1 MRKNG
6 DGWFRVDMH
15 GFDTGVDANG
25 TPSPAT
31 LSVRSTRPGFQ
42 PEPDPAPAP
51 GHAAPDTAWGLVP
64 PTPDEVNLTV
74 APWFD
79 AAHYHAA
86 NADVQGS
93 GMDPLQ
99 HFVLHGAAELRNP
112 NRWFDMHFYV
122 MSNADVQSM
131 AFNGFWHYLVQG
143 RAQGRAP
150 RRSRGA
156 ERQAMLQARPPLER
170 DPPRPPQ
177 PMACLAYA
185 SLRHA
190 LQSRLPGAAGVSV
203 SVSHDRYT
211 RNIGGVQILVSDEQL
226 AFNARG
232 EAYLHIAPAVP
243 RLTLAPE
250 GASPFYVHATLDG
263 AYVGVTTYADLAH
276 ALAELRP
283 HLPIPRRLI
292 LHCLLGHQVMPLVAL
307 HAALAPPDAVF
318 WVNDYESICI
328 GYNLLRNDAV
338 FCGAP
343 PPGSGGCR
351 VCVYGEEREEH
362 LRQVRLLFEA
372 VPLRVVAPSAAALA
386 VWQRGA
392 SLPHVSAQVHEYAEI
407 EYAGAEQAVIEHGA
421 EPAADPTD
429 DDPAIRV
436 AFIGYPAAHKGWPAF
451 AEVVARIGG
460 TPEYRLFHFA
470 AYPPAQPLPGVEL
483 VPARV
488 LPGARGAMTAALQAH
503 RIDLALVL
511 SPWPETFCLV
521 AYEAM
526 AAGADVVALAD
537 GGNVADAVL
546 QTGRGVVMD
555 DVEAVI
561 RFFLSGAAVC
571 YARLC
576 AEGPRHTGR
585 LVSRGMTATLPG
597 AA

>member
-1 MRKNG
+1 
-6 DGWFRVDMH
+6 MH
-15 GFDTGVDANG
+15 GFDDGVDADG
-25 TPSPAT
+25 TPLAGPAAT
-31 LSVRSTRPGFQ
+31 PSVRSTRPGFQ
-42 PEPDPAPAP
+42 ADLDPAGMP
-51 GHAAPDTAWGLVP
+51 GHPAPDTAWDLVP
-64 PTPDEVNLTV
+64 PTPDEVNLAV

-79 AAHYHAA
+79 AAHYTAS

-99 HFVLHGAAELRNP
+99 HFVLHGAAELRDP

-156 ERQAMLQARPPLER
+156 ERQAVLQACPPLDR

-177 PMACLAYA
+177 PMACLAYG
-185 SLRHA
+185 SLHHA
-190 LQSRLPGAAGVSV
+190 LHARLPGAAGVSV

-243 RLTLAPE
+243 RQTLAPE

-283 HLPIPRRLI
+283 ALPAARRMV
-292 LHCLLGHQVMPLVAL
+292 LHCLLGHQVMPLIAL
-307 HAALAPPDAVF
+307 HAALAPSDAVF
-318 WVNDYESICI
+318 WVNDYESICV

-343 PPGSGGCR
+343 PPGSGACR
-351 VCVYGEEREEH
+351 ICVYGREREEH
-362 LRQVRLLFEA
+362 LRQLRLLFGA

-386 VWQRGA
+386 VWRRGA
-392 SLPHVSAQVHEYAEI
+392 ELPHVSAQVHEYAEI
-407 EYAGAEQAVIEHGA
+407 EYADAEPGA
-421 EPAADPTD
+421 EPAAAPAGEDA
-429 DDPAIRV
+429 AIRV
-436 AFIGYPAAHKGWPAF
+436 AFIGYPSPHKGWPAF

-460 TPEYRLFHFA
+460 MPEYRLFHFA
-470 AYPPAQPLPGVEL
+470 AYPPGQPLPGVEL

-488 LPGARGAMTAALQAH
+488 LPGARGAMTEALQAH

-546 QTGRGVVMD
+546 RTGRGVVMD

-561 RFFLSGAAVC
+561 RFFLSGAAVR

-576 AEGPRHTGR
+576 AEGPRRTGR